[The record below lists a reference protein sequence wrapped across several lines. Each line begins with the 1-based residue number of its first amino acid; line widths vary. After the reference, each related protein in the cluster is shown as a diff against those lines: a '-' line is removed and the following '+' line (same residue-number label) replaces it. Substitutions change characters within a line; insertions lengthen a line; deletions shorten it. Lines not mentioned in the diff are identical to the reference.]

1 MKKFTAIIL
10 LLLYST
16 ANFGLSMRLDYC
28 GERLS
33 DISFYSGEKQ
43 LSECCLILDL
53 DEDCCNSAQ
62 IFLQENSDKIQKTS
76 NQGSSHAVI
85 DGHELTW
92 SNTFPSKQSLAKA
105 WKIQPDSPPGKVRL
119 HALHACF
126 LI

>member
-1 MKKFTAIIL
+1 MKKFVAIIL

-43 LSECCLILDL
+43 LSECCLIMGL
-53 DEDCCNSAQ
+53 DEDCCNSEQ
-62 IFLQENSDKIQKTS
+62 IFLQEDSDKIQKTTNEGAFQAIAHVQELSWSTVLPSFQSSS
-76 NQGSSHAVI
+76 NV
-85 DGHELTW
+85 
-92 SNTFPSKQSLAKA
+92 
-105 WKIQPDSPPGKVRL
+105 WKIQSDSPPSGVRL
-119 HALHACF
+119 HVRNACF

>member
-1 MKKFTAIIL
+1 MKKFVAIIL

-43 LSECCLILDL
+43 LSECCVIIGL
-53 DEDCCNSAQ
+53 DEDCCNSEQ
-62 IFLQENSDKIQKTS
+62 IFLQEDSDKIQKTTNES
-76 NQGSSHAVI
+76 VQLAI
-85 DGHELTW
+85 PFLQELSWTA
-92 SNTFPSKQSLAKA
+92 TFPSIQLQSVI
-105 WKIQPDSPPGKVRL
+105 WKKQPDSPPNGVRL
-119 HALHACF
+119 HVRNACF